1 MVNNSIFYLVDTFK
15 LMWIMNI
22 LGKKMERKKNI
33 KWKKINNILLLIFL
47 LFLFYFFLLIEVKI
61 KFSIY

>member
-1 MVNNSIFYLVDTFK
+1 MIDFCFKTFNGIFFEDMVNNSIFYLVDTFK

-22 LGKKMERKKNI
+22 LEKKMERKKNI

-47 LFLFYFFLLIEVKI
+47 LF
-61 KFSIY
+61 